1 MFIYIQK
8 EFSVEK
14 MNALIVENELMLS
27 NINKMKDVI
36 NDIWADLVRFGLSRF
51 DLMWFGLSWFDLV

>member
-1 MFIYIQK
+1 MFIYLQK

-36 NDIWADLVRFGLSRF
+36 NDIWGD
-51 DLMWFGLSWFDLV
+51 